1 MCREITSSSVASS
14 ERTARRWFAESM
26 SASRR
31 TTELEAVMGGRE
43 RKRRRRGTKST
54 RRAFQFWRILNPGL
68 CGVTDAAASEI
79 GRGRLTGRSRNGAT
93 PHAIVLAQRL
103 GLRYV
108 TTDALSIRRRRS
120 GRGWIYIG
128 IDGERIQVPRIVRR
142 LTRLAVPPAYQ
153 DVLYAADPAAHLQAV
168 GRDAAGR
175 LQYRYHSQWEHVRE
189 SRKAR
194 RLARLAHALPQVR
207 RSLGQ
212 YLASD
217 NQTRE
222 FACAAVIELVACSAI
237 RPGGEDYRR
246 LHGTRG
252 AATLLKSNVS
262 IYGETITLKF
272 RSKGG
277 KIITKEFAAPRL
289 ARVIAMLRQLPG
301 RRLFLYQA
309 ENGAVR
315 GVTAREV
322 NAFLRE
328 IAGTKIS
335 LKDFRTLLAS
345 ASVRQRRKQVL
356 EAVSA
361 AAEDLANTPTICRK
375 SYVHER
381 VVTAFEDGVLERFSD
396 ILKNSRSP
404 TRRAKVLAQ
413 IVATAATGSPGLG
426 FAGAPR
432 RRT

>member
-1 MCREITSSSVASS
+1 MGFKLDLCREQDSN
-14 ERTARRWFAESM
+14 ERT
-26 SASRR
+26 R
-31 TTELEAVMGGRE
+31 TRQPDQQIS
-43 RKRRRRGTKST
+43 KRR
-54 RRAFQFWRILNPGL
+54 
-68 CGVTDAAASEI
+68 DAARHRAGEAA
-79 GRGRLTGRSRNGAT
+79 RL
-93 PHAIVLAQRL
+93 AIRHYRCVIDPTSA
-103 GLRYV
+103 LRQGV
-108 TTDALSIRRRRS
+108 DLHRK
-120 GRGWIYIG
+120 
-128 IDGERIQVPRIVRR
+128 PRTAYPGSKDRAPAH
-142 LTRLAVPPAYQ
+142 RLAVPSAYQ

-175 LQYRYHSQWEHVRE
+175 LQYRYHPQWEDVRE
-189 SRKAR
+189 GRKAR

-207 RSLGQ
+207 RRLGQ

-217 NQTRE
+217 NRTRE

-237 RPGGEDYRR
+237 RPGSEDYRR

-262 IYGETITLKF
+262 IYGQAINLKF

-277 KIITKEFAAPRL
+277 KIVTKEFAAARL
-289 ARVIAMLRQLPG
+289 ARVIALLRRLPG
-301 RRLFLYQA
+301 RRLFQYQA
-309 ENGAVR
+309 EDGTVR
-315 GVTAREV
+315 RVNARDV

-345 ASVRQRRKQVL
+345 ASVLDALARIKPAASAHQRRKQVL

-375 SYVHER
+375 SYVHET
-381 VVTAFEDGVLERFSD
+381 VVTAFENGVLERFSET
-396 ILKNSRSP
+396 LKNCRSP
-404 TRRAKVLAQ
+404 TRRAKGLAQ
-413 IVATAATGSPGLG
+413 IIATAATGSAGLDV
-426 FAGAPR
+426 AGVVQ

>member
-1 MCREITSSSVASS
+1 VSKIV
-14 ERTARRWFAESM
+14 
-26 SASRR
+26 
-31 TTELEAVMGGRE
+31 
-43 RKRRRRGTKST
+43 T
-54 RRAFQFWRILNPGL
+54 R
-68 CGVTDAAASEI
+68 
-79 GRGRLTGRSRNGAT
+79 GRGPGSLTSKSRNGAT
-93 PHAIVLAQRL
+93 PHAIALAKRL

-108 TTDALSIRRRRS
+108 TTDALLIRRRRS

-128 IDGERIQVPRIVRR
+128 NDGQPIQDRRIVRR
-142 LTRLAVPPAYQ
+142 LTRLAVPSAYQ

-175 LQYRYHSQWEHVRE
+175 LQYRYHPQWEDVRE
-189 SRKAR
+189 GRKAR

-207 RSLGQ
+207 RRLGQ

-217 NQTRE
+217 NRTRE

-237 RPGGEDYRR
+237 RPGSEDYRR

-262 IYGETITLKF
+262 IYGQAINLKF

-277 KIITKEFAAPRL
+277 KIVTKEFAAARL
-289 ARVIAMLRQLPG
+289 ARVIALLRRLPG
-301 RRLFLYQA
+301 RRLFQYQA
-309 ENGAVR
+309 EDGTVHRVN
-315 GVTAREV
+315 ARDV

-345 ASVRQRRKQVL
+345 ASVLDALARIKPAASAHQRRKQVL

-375 SYVHER
+375 SYVHET
-381 VVTAFEDGVLERFSD
+381 VVTAFENGVLERFSET
-396 ILKNSRSP
+396 LKNCRSP

-413 IVATAATGSPGLG
+413 IIATAATGSAGLNV
-426 FAGAPR
+426 AGVVQ